1 MTVIS
6 IHVTIRTAQELAVN
20 DGQKLFQPSFVK
32 ANGNVSRNVVRE
44 ILDEL
49 PPLRELGLGRSDL
62 RHGDGTRGKGG
73 PRLERKAYG

>member
-1 MTVIS
+1 MTVIR

-32 ANGNVSRNVVRE
+32 THGNVSRSVIRE

-49 PPLRELGLGRSDL
+49 PHLLGNWPEDRRCNPPFD
-62 RHGDGTRGKGG
+62 
-73 PRLERKAYG
+73 PF